1 MQALC
6 LLPLIENVA
15 AGIAK
20 ILMIVHSGPNRLGCR
35 ALLSFLLRAQASA
48 SREPAGVLR
57 LPQRCAFFLLF
68 LHRFPLF
75 DLSGRLF
82 N

>member
-6 LLPLIENVA
+6 LLPMIENVT

-48 SREPAGVLR
+48 
-57 LPQRCAFFLLF
+57 
-68 LHRFPLF
+68 
-75 DLSGRLF
+75 
-82 N
+82 